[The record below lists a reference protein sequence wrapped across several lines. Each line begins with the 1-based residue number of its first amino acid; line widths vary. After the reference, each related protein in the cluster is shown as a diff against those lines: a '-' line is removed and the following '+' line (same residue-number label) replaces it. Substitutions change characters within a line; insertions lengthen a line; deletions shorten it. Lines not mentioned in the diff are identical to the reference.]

1 MTTKDLAAEHIW
13 FLNHMKNIIL
23 EINNQ
28 SNGKYANGE
37 ESWTPEIR
45 WEYHQKLDKII
56 KFIYSKSD
64 TRFGR

>member
-13 FLNHMKNIIL
+13 FLNHMKNIML
-23 EINNQ
+23 NINNQ
-28 SNGKYANGE
+28 SEWDSN
-37 ESWTPEIR
+37 TR
-45 WEYHQKLDKII
+45 WENHQKLDKII

>member
-1 MTTKDLAAEHIW
+1 MTTKDWAAEHIW

-28 SNGKYANGE
+28 SE
-37 ESWTPEIR
+37 ESWTADTK

>member
-1 MTTKDLAAEHIW
+1 MTTKDLAAEYIW
-13 FLNHMKNIIL
+13 FLNHMKNIML
-23 EINNQ
+23 NINNQ
-28 SNGKYANGE
+28 SEWDSN
-37 ESWTPEIR
+37 TR

>member
-13 FLNHMKNIIL
+13 FLNHMKNIML
-23 EINNQ
+23 NINNQ
-28 SNGKYANGE
+28 SEWDSN
-37 ESWTPEIR
+37 TR